1 MAIIHDTT
9 MRPGKLELLTEWLP
23 AQPWYQGTGRA
34 PELAKAGGFRL
45 DDPEGEVGIEFMV
58 VTDASG
64 GRAAAYQ
71 VPMTYRAQALASAA
85 AGLIGTAEH
94 GVLGRRWIYDG
105 THDPAL
111 VAQLVSLI
119 QGAAEPQAQGK
130 SNTPDPTVTSQ
141 PVTDATLTAS
151 GPATVASGPS
161 GTELR
166 LETTGPDGPP
176 GGQLVVRLNRVL
188 RPGGGSTAA
197 GAAGRPCLHATWRLP
212 DGTPARGVFATAR
225 YTPPPSGGAAAP
237 R

>member
-1 MAIIHDTT
+1 
-9 MRPGKLELLTEWLP
+9 
-23 AQPWYQGTGRA
+23 
-34 PELAKAGGFRL
+34 
-45 DDPEGEVGIEFMV
+45 
-58 VTDASG
+58 
-64 GRAAAYQ
+64 
-71 VPMTYRAQALASAA
+71 
-85 AGLIGTAEH
+85 
-94 GVLGRRWIYDG
+94 VLGRRWIYDG

-141 PVTDATLTAS
+141 PVTGATLTAS

-176 GGQLVVRLNRVL
+176 SGQLVVRLNRVL
-188 RPGGGSTAA
+188 RPDGGSTAA

-212 DGTPARGVFATAR
+212 DGIPARGVFATAQ
-225 YTPPPSGGAAAP
+225 YIPPSG
-237 R
+237 